1 MYLPDWRREVQRWRT
16 EHAQVANEDVA
27 VNLRR
32 GAVLCP
38 LIAALNVIGVLV
50 LAVQLFNGPPDDIA
64 RWKWALLWAQLV
76 MAVVM
81 GAFGYCTH
89 LLRDAHRATSTRWL
103 IWLCIVSG
111 MGISVFMAAVDQ
123 WVTPNITAYVLAC
136 TLGGLVVYLRPTASA
151 LIYALT
157 YLAFFVALGMT
168 QSNPEL
174 LLSNRLSG
182 FITSVMG
189 WALSVLL
196 WRNFVTMTLQ
206 QEQLAKVHTELQA
219 KQRDLERLTRLDGL
233 TGLYNRNTF
242 VELTRLELDRAQRQG
257 SSTSIL
263 LLDLDH
269 FKRVNDTWGHPAGDA
284 VLKNVAALL
293 TGTIRSTDLAGRL
306 GGEEFIILLPGTSAA
321 AARMLAEK
329 VRARLEANPTY
340 FEKTVIR
347 STASIGLSGTT
358 STEKLPFDTLY
369 NEADKALYLAKQ
381 RGRNRVV

>member
-1 MYLPDWRREVQRWRT
+1 MQRWRT
-16 EHAQVANEDVA
+16 EHAQVATDDVA

-32 GAVLCP
+32 GVVLCP
-38 LIAALNVIGVLV
+38 TIAVLNLIGVLV
-50 LAVQLFNGPPDDIA
+50 LAVQLFGDQPEIVA
-64 RWKWALLWAQLV
+64 RWKWALLWAQLS

-81 GAFGYCTH
+81 GTFGYLAH
-89 LLRDAHRATSTRWL
+89 ALRDAHRAATTRWL

-111 MGISVFMAAVDQ
+111 MGIAVFMVAVDQ
-123 WVTPNITAYVLAC
+123 WVSPNVTPYILAC
-136 TLGGLVVYLRPTASA
+136 TLGGLAVYLRPTASA
-151 LIYALT
+151 CIFSVVYAA
-157 YLAFFVALGMT
+157 YFVAIGIT

-174 LLSNRLSG
+174 LLSNRLNG
-182 FITSVMG
+182 FVATVMG

-196 WRNFVTMTLQ
+196 WRNFVTISLQ
-206 QEQLAKVHTELQA
+206 QGQLAKVNADLQS

-284 VLKNVAALL
+284 VLKNVAALV

-321 AARMLAEK
+321 SARMLAEK
-329 VRARLEANPTY
+329 VRARLEANPTR
-340 FEKTVIR
+340 FESTVIR

-358 STEKLPFDTLY
+358 PTEKLTFDTLY
-369 NEADKALYLAKQ
+369 NDADKALYLAKQ

>member
-1 MYLPDWRREVQRWRT
+1 MQRWRT
-16 EHAQVANEDVA
+16 EHAQVATDDVA

-32 GAVLCP
+32 GVVLCP
-38 LIAALNVIGVLV
+38 TIAVLNLIGVLV
-50 LAVQLFNGPPDDIA
+50 LAVQLFGDQPEIVA
-64 RWKWALLWAQLV
+64 RWKWALLWAQLS

-81 GAFGYCTH
+81 GTFGYLAH
-89 LLRDAHRATSTRWL
+89 ALRDAHRAATTRWL

-111 MGISVFMAAVDQ
+111 MGIAVFMVAVDQ
-123 WVTPNITAYVLAC
+123 WVSPNVTPYILAC
-136 TLGGLVVYLRPTASA
+136 TLGGLAVYLRPTASA
-151 LIYALT
+151 CIFSVVYAA
-157 YLAFFVALGMT
+157 YFVAIGIT

-174 LLSNRLSG
+174 LLSNRLNG
-182 FITSVMG
+182 FVATVMG

-196 WRNFVTMTLQ
+196 WRNFVTISLQ
-206 QEQLAKVHTELQA
+206 QGQLAKVNADLQS

-284 VLKNVAALL
+284 VLKNVAALV

-321 AARMLAEK
+321 SARMLAEK
-329 VRARLEANPTY
+329 VRARLEANPTR
-340 FEKTVIR
+340 FESTVIR

-358 STEKLPFDTLY
+358 PAEKLTFDTLY
-369 NEADKALYLAKQ
+369 NDADKALYLAKQ